1 MAWYIL
7 KMGQEK
13 PPASHVKVK
22 KIKDVY
28 AVRWMRCPFLWLFYL
43 MLEYKSSRMAAS
55 LETILLNTNMSKEE
69 VLLCLVYDVRHTY
82 CFILCVC
89 DKVFQEKSILRFF
102 AFHSYQSSDFC
113 FRWNKSSFS
122 AVSFLCETLNH
133 VESKSHF
140 RKLHFE
146 TTWATLARK
155 FFLQYSNNIVILAFP
170 DFWLK
175 F

>member
-1 MAWYIL
+1 MNEVSFFMAFL
-7 KMGQEK
+7 
-13 PPASHVKVK
+13 
-22 KIKDVY
+22 
-28 AVRWMRCPFLWLFYL
+28 PFTWI
-43 MLEYKSSRMAAS
+43 SNSRIVAC
-55 LETILLNTNMSKEE
+55 LETILTTLICPRKMFCSVWYMMSDT
-69 VLLCLVYDVRHTY
+69 LIALY
-82 CFILCVC
+82 CVC

-146 TTWATLARK
+146 TTWATLESFIYNR
-155 FFLQYSNNIVILAFP
+155 VTT
-170 DFWLK
+170 
-175 F
+175 

>member
-1 MAWYIL
+1 M
-7 KMGQEK
+7 
-13 PPASHVKVK
+13 
-22 KIKDVY
+22 
-28 AVRWMRCPFLWLFYL
+28 
-43 MLEYKSSRMAAS
+43 
-55 LETILLNTNMSKEE
+55 MSDT
-69 VLLCLVYDVRHTY
+69 LIALY
-82 CFILCVC
+82 CVC

-155 FFLQYSNNIVILAFP
+155 FFPQYSNNIVILAFP

-175 F
+175 FWIKGLKRLCSVFHVISKTIPDIKEQIFVFPVSKSSTLHSWPLRMNV